1 MVLKKYFRLDREYR
15 DALTNASV
23 MGLHMVTHTLVGA
36 AAGYF
41 LDRWLDTKPWLF
53 LTFLVLGSAAGF
65 KSVYEDLRKVLRG
78 LRSAPGSA
86 SAPETGTPK
95 ETETNGDKNSDS

>member
-1 MVLKKYFRLDREYR
+1 MLKKYFRLDREYR

-41 LDRWLDTKPWLF
+41 LDRWLDTKPWL
-53 LTFLVLGSAAGF
+53 LLVFLVLGSAAGF
-65 KSVYEDLRKVLRG
+65 KSVYVDLKQVLRG
-78 LRSAPGSA
+78 LKAAPDS
-86 SAPETGTPK
+86 SSEPEAESEK
-95 ETETNGDKNSDS
+95 KAEANGDSNSDS

>member
-1 MVLKKYFRLDREYR
+1 MLIKKYFRLDREYR

-41 LDRWLDTKPWLF
+41 LDRWLDTKPWL
-53 LTFLVLGSAAGF
+53 LLVCLVLGSAAGF
-65 KSVYEDLRKVLRG
+65 KSVYVDLKQVLRG
-78 LRSAPGSA
+78 MRAAPGSDTKPDDESPA
-86 SAPETGTPK
+86 ETS
-95 ETETNGDKNSDS
+95 GDKHSDS